1 MTIKIKSKFIILSF
15 LLSFINITQA
25 QTQTQTMALPELTE
39 IIEKN
44 TPAIVNIST
53 SHSYSNYKKLIKLP
67 PELEGTPQGELLRR
81 FFEEQDDSQNKDET
95 LSLGSGTLVSKDGY
109 IVTNQH
115 VINNAD
121 RIIVKLADKREY
133 PAKLVGSDT
142 STDLAL
148 IKINAN
154 DLPYVALGDSDK
166 LKVGE
171 WVVAIGSPFGFE
183 HSATAGI
190 ISGKGRSIG
199 KERFVPFLQ
208 TDAAINPGNSG
219 GPLFD
224 MSGNVIGINSQIL
237 SKSGGYQGL
246 SFAIPSNVLRNVIS
260 QLKDVGFVSHGWLG
274 VAFQEMNSELAK
286 SFNLDR
292 AYGALIASIVDDSP
306 ATRAGLKVGDIILKL
321 NDETILNATQL
332 PAIVGNTKPGTVVK
346 LTVFRSGKT
355 QDVNITIGQLEQD
368 EIKKADGYKNKE
380 QKSADETK
388 YDRLGLKTRELIES
402 ERAKFGIP
410 KGGVYISKVDSAGIA
425 ENLGLTEGLVILTL
439 DMKDVMD
446 VKGYEAIV
454 KSLSPDKWVSILVK
468 NDSGSKRYFAFKITK

>member
-1 MTIKIKSKFIILSF
+1 MLKEHNKLIYKVIVFFVF
-15 LLSFINITQA
+15 LFSYGQFSYGATA
-25 QTQTQTMALPELTE
+25 ALPEWTD

-44 TPAIVNIST
+44 APAVVNIST
-53 SHSYSNYKKLIKLP
+53 SHNYSNFKKLIKLP
-67 PELEGTPQGELLRR
+67 PELEGTPQGEMLKK
-81 FFEEQDDSQNKDET
+81 FFEEQDGSQNRDET
-95 LSLGSGTLVSKDGY
+95 LSLGSGTVLSKDGY

-115 VINNAD
+115 VVNNAD
-121 RIIVKLADKREY
+121 KIIVKLSDKREY
-133 PAKLVGSDT
+133 PAKLIGSDN

-154 DLPYVALGDSDK
+154 DLPYVTLGDSDK

-190 ISGKGRSIG
+190 VSGKARSIG
-199 KERFVPFLQ
+199 KERFVPFIQ

-224 MSGNVIGINSQIL
+224 MNGNVVGINSQIL

-246 SFAIPSNVLRNVIS
+246 SFAIPSNVLRNVVS
-260 QLKDVGFVSHGWLG
+260 QLKDMGYVSHGWLG

-286 SFNLDR
+286 SFGLDR

-306 ATRAGLKVGDIILKL
+306 ATRAGLVVGDIILKF

-332 PAIVGNTKPGTVVK
+332 PAIVGNTKPGSQAK
-346 LTVFRSGKT
+346 LLVFRQGK
-355 QDVNITIGQLEQD
+355 QLEIMIVIGQLEQD
-368 EIKKADGYKNKE
+368 ELKKAENYKDKNSKNNE
-380 QKSADETK
+380 IK
-388 YDRLGLKTRELIES
+388 YDRLGLKVRELTDS
-402 ERAKFGIP
+402 ERTKFGVV
-410 KGGVYISKVDSAGIA
+410 KGGVFITKVDEDGLA
-425 ENLGLTEGLVILTL
+425 ENLGLTEGLVILAL
-439 DMKDVMD
+439 NMQDIADSKSYDS
-446 VKGYEAIV
+446 IV
-454 KSLSPDKWVSILVK
+454 KNLIADKWISILVK